1 MAVRQ
6 VEFRCGG
13 ETLVGDLHLPPGSGP
28 PPPAVVVAGSWTTVK
43 EQMAGR
49 YARGLA
55 RRGIA
60 ALAFDFRG
68 HGASAG
74 APRDAELPDRKVAD
88 LIAAAGFLRRCSL
101 VDSGRVGGVGV
112 CAGAGYLAV
121 AATAEPALFGS
132 LALVAP
138 WLHDADLVGEVYG
151 GAAGVAER
159 IRRGEAAAAE
169 FARTGAVRYVPA
181 VSTTDPAAAMPGPFR
196 YYLDPARGAV
206 PQWPNRFA
214 ELSWAP
220 WLRFDPVSAASG
232 VTAPVVLV
240 HSEDAALPGGVR
252 KFLARLGGPA
262 AVHWLTGTQFD
273 FYDDETTVAAALDL
287 AAAHLA
293 DRSTQ

>member
-1 MAVRQ
+1 MTVRQ
-6 VEFRCGG
+6 VEFRSGG
-13 ETLVGDLHLPPGSGP
+13 ETLAGDLHLPPGGGP

-88 LIAAAGFLRRCSL
+88 LVAAAGFLRRCSL
-101 VDSGRVGGVGV
+101 VDTANVGGAGI

-121 AATAEPALFGS
+121 AAAAEPALFGS
-132 LALVAP
+132 LALIAP
-138 WLHDADLVGEVYG
+138 WLHDAELVGEVYG
-151 GAAGVAER
+151 GEAGVAER

-181 VSTTDPAAAMPGPFR
+181 ASTTDPAAAMPGPFR

-214 ELSWAP
+214 ELSWP
-220 WLRFDPVSAASG
+220 HWLRFDPIAAAG
-232 VTAPVVLV
+232 RVTAPVVLV

-252 KFLARLGGPA
+252 KFLARLAGPST
-262 AVHWLTGTQFD
+262 VHWLTGTQFD
-273 FYDDETTVAAALDL
+273 FYDDPTTVAAALDL

-293 DRSTQ
+293 DRSTE

>member
-1 MAVRQ
+1 MTVRR
-6 VEFRCGG
+6 VTFRSGG
-13 ETLVGDLHLPPGSGP
+13 ETLAGDLHLPAPGGP
-28 PPPAVVVAGSWTTVK
+28 PPPAAVVAGSWTTVK

-68 HGASAG
+68 SGGSSG
-74 APRDAELPDRKVAD
+74 SPRDAELPAAKVAD
-88 LIAAAGFLRRCSL
+88 LLAAAAFLRRSSL
-101 VDSGRVGGVGV
+101 VDGARIGGAGV

-121 AATAEPALFGS
+121 AAAADPGLIGT

-138 WLHDADLVGEVYG
+138 WLHDAGSVGGVYG
-151 GAAGVAER
+151 GADGVAER

-169 FARTGAVRYVPA
+169 YARTGVVRYVPA
-181 VSTTDPAAAMPGPFR
+181 VSTTDPAAAMHGPFD

-214 ELSWAP
+214 ELSWP
-220 WLRFDPVSAASG
+220 HWLRFDPIAPAG
-232 VTAPVVLV
+232 RVTVPVTVV
-240 HSEDAALPGGVR
+240 HSEEAALPDGVR
-252 KFLARLGGPA
+252 KFLARLGGPST
-262 AVHWLTGTQFD
+262 VHWLPGTQFD
-273 FYDDETTVAAALDL
+273 FYDDDTTVSAALDL

-293 DRSTQ
+293 DRPE